1 MFLGAPVYFSKVIA
15 SPSTYPCQSV
25 SDSFRF
31 GDSYRISELCEFVYI
46 FKIVIKWIQTWPY
59 FFKMFSF
66 IFQNCD
72 KMNPSMFVL
81 FILLKKLS
89 FYIPSMANG
98 HWPYFSTFYQ
108 TCDKIW
114 LQWNY
119 CPIYGICLQVL
130 TRNTIPLT
138 YKCQR
143 CQPLTAFFK
152 HIGRYWCI
160 KSVIIFKFIEYCHY
174 CMSYGNTQCNY

>member
-1 MFLGAPVYFSKVIA
+1 MVCQLETDAAICQEACYSTANTSQIHHHHPNCYLLDAIA

-31 GDSYRISELCEFVYI
+31 GDIYRISELCEFVYI
-46 FKIVIKWIQTWPY
+46 FKIVIKRIQTWPY

-66 IFQNCD
+66 IFKNCD

-108 TCDKIW
+108 TCDKI
-114 LQWNY
+114 
-119 CPIYGICLQVL
+119 
-130 TRNTIPLT
+130 
-138 YKCQR
+138 
-143 CQPLTAFFK
+143 
-152 HIGRYWCI
+152 
-160 KSVIIFKFIEYCHY
+160 
-174 CMSYGNTQCNY
+174 